1 VDQDQR
7 EGGVLAIQ
15 RILRSLRADTRGATA
30 IEYGLICSLI
40 VVAMIGALHSLGGGV
55 GGAWG
60 NLSSNVQAK
69 M

>member
-15 RILRSLRADTRGATA
+15 RFLRSLATDSRGATA
-30 IEYGLICSLI
+30 IEYGLIASLI
-40 VVAMIGALHSLGGGV
+40 VVAMVGALSSLGGGV
-55 GGAWG
+55 GGKWS
-60 NLSSNVQAK
+60 NLSTTLATY